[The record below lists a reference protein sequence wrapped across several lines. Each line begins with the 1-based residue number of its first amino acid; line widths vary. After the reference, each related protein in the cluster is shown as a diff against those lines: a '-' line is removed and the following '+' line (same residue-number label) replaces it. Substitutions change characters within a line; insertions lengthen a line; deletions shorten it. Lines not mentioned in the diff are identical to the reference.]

1 MPDAHGFRSCLLPH
15 SMKQPFT
22 GICWFLVGVGVLGWT
37 LRAHR
42 PNVTDGVPKLD
53 ASLSEQAALD
63 SFVPG
68 KGFPIS
74 SSAEASPTAAAPMRP
89 PISAV
94 ALAPRRSYG
103 VSLANLT
110 GALAPR
116 RAYSV
121 SWSNRVLLS
130 KESPVGR
137 PMSGRRGAEA
147 AYPYESARPASSGFG
162 RPSDHGVIQASHDLG
177 GTSGFGTRK
186 PVRDG
191 PRRTQTPTMSDPPT
205 DRLFEESRA
214 RLVQAP

>member
-1 MPDAHGFRSCLLPH
+1 
-15 SMKQPFT
+15 MKQPFI

-137 PMSGRRGAEA
+137 PMSGRRVAEA
-147 AYPYESARPASSGFG
+147 ACPYECAAARLASSGVG
-162 RPSDHGVIQASHDLG
+162 RPSDQDVIQASHDLG
-177 GTSGFGTRK
+177 GTSGSGTRK

-191 PRRTQTPTMSDPPT
+191 PRRTQRPAMSDPPT

-214 RLVQAP
+214 LLVQAP